1 MSEVT
6 LQVDKRQL
14 SRAAKKRL
22 NRRRWQRIRQALG
35 AGGMWAMGFGA
46 VAFISGLITYGAAVG
61 FLPLSITSQTVSIL
75 LLVSLG
81 FTIALAGMI
90 ALFVWR
96 LWRQRRRE
104 EAGARLHIR
113 VVVLFAIV
121 AVVPSIMVAGFS
133 AVTLNLGLQ
142 AWFSNRVGSVMEHSA
157 SVADAYLEE
166 HRADIK
172 GEAELMGTDLARAL
186 PLLDYNPKRFAEIAA
201 TQAFVRSLDEAVV
214 FGLVGE
220 IYGRGGR
227 APTKGAVQ
235 VPSQDIL
242 SALEPGKVRV
252 VLDED
257 KARIMAVS
265 RVGKG
270 DHFLMLSRQV
280 DPAVVQHAVRTRT
293 AFEEYSRIDERRS
306 TIQIGFAVFY
316 IMVSLLVLLS
326 AMWLGLWFAGRL
338 VSPISDL
345 IEGARRVRDGDFDAR
360 VEGRAAD
367 REIETLRR
375 TFNTMASR
383 LSQQTSELMQTNEVL
398 DERRR
403 FTEGVLAGVSAG
415 VVGLDPYRRVTI
427 INRSACSML
436 AQADEDLLDHYLEKA
451 IPAFTPLIDEA
462 FANPG
467 KRVEGEVE
475 LTLQPTE
482 PSDKAANNMMAAQS
496 VRTVNVRAQVMLD
509 GTGNIAGAIATFDDV
524 TRLVS
529 AQRMAAW
536 GDVARRIAHE
546 IKNPLTPI
554 QLSAERL
561 QRKYK
566 KTIDD
571 DKVFAQ
577 CTDTIIRHVG
587 DIGRMVDEFS
597 SFARMPQP
605 VMRDE
610 DVEDIAKQALF
621 LHEVAHNHVTF
632 SYDTE
637 IQGPINL
644 HCDRRLVAQ
653 ATTNLLKNAIE
664 SIDGKREEGGF
675 GPDETGHIAVSIV
688 KQDGWIDLRVADNGK
703 GLPEA
708 ERHKLTEP
716 YVTTRSK
723 GTGLGLAIVKKIME
737 DHRGE
742 ILLEDNFDPPAP
754 GETAPRPNGAIV
766 TLRFPSGVSSVVTHV
781 NEGEGAVLKAV

>member
-1 MSEVT
+1 MSDVT
-6 LQVDKRQL
+6 AQVDKRQL

-22 NRRRWQRIRQALG
+22 NRRRRQRLRQALG

-46 VAFISGLITYGAAVG
+46 IAFISGLITYGAAVG
-61 FLPLSITSQTVSIL
+61 FLPLSITSQTVSIM

-172 GEAELMGTDLARAL
+172 GEASLMGTDLARAL

-227 APTKGAVQ
+227 APTPGAVQ
-235 VPSQDIL
+235 VPSQEIL
-242 SALEPGKVRV
+242 NELAPGTVRV
-252 VLDED
+252 VLDEE

-280 DPAVVQHAVRTRT
+280 DAAVVQHAVRTRT
-293 AFEEYSRIDERRS
+293 AFEEYNRIDERRS

-345 IEGARRVRDGDFDAR
+345 IEAARRVRDGDFDAR

-383 LSQQTSELMQTNEVL
+383 LSKQTSELMQTNEVL

-436 AQADEDLLDHYLEKA
+436 GQADDELLDQYLEKA

-475 LTLQPTE
+475 LIQQPDSTDRTTKMALQT
-482 PSDKAANNMMAAQS
+482 QT

-561 QRKYK
+561 QRKYR

-632 SYDTE
+632 DYDSALS
-637 IQGPINL
+637 GPITL

-653 ATTNLLKNAIE
+653 AVTNLLKNAIE

-675 GPDETGHIAVSIV
+675 GPDDMGNVSVSIV
-688 KQDGWIDLRVADNGK
+688 RHDGWLDLRVADNGK
-703 GLPEA
+703 GLPDA

-742 ILLEDNFDPPAP
+742 ILLEDNFDA
-754 GETAPRPNGAIV
+754 ALQPNGAVV
-766 TLRFPSGVSSVVTHV
+766 TLRFPSGVGAVVTHV
-781 NEGEGAVLKAV
+781 NDGEGAVLKAV